1 MWVQWIYMHD
11 LLYQSMVR
19 AVAFFDLFD
28 HPLTDRELYEYLYDP
43 PVRTFSYHTFVT
55 LSSVYRSLD
64 GALCYTDGM
73 WHLQERESIIVLR
86 NKRNMSWHRKLGVI
100 RWAVFFLSRIP
111 FVRAVLVC
119 NTTAFS
125 ACDDMS
131 DIDVVIIVRSGRMWT
146 VRMLSV
152 VVLSLARLRRTHSR
166 VTDRICLSFY
176 VADKALNMSKLR
188 IDDDEDIYLAYWLMT
203 LVPLFD
209 PDRLGESI
217 VRANQSLLQMFVWR
231 TSFTPRALSFLPHP
245 YRTRTVC
252 QRIGEYWCGGMFGDR
267 LERMVRSVQY
277 HKMMRNQQSVV
288 HCSDTRVVVSD
299 TVLKFHERD
308 RRLLYREKWHA
319 RLTACGI

>member
-1 MWVQWIYMHD
+1 MYD
-11 LLYQSMVR
+11 LLYQSMIR
-19 AVAFFDLFD
+19 TVAFFDLFD

-43 PVRTFSYHTFVT
+43 PVRTLSYHRFLA
-55 LSSVYRSLD
+55 LSSVYRSID
-64 GALCYTDGM
+64 DVLCYTDGM
-73 WHLQERESIIVLR
+73 WHLQERESIIALR
-86 NKRNMSWHRKLGVI
+86 SKRNVSWYRKLGII
-100 RWAVFFLSRIP
+100 RRAVFFLSRIP

-125 ACDDMS
+125 ACDDVS

-146 VRMLSV
+146 VRLLSV
-152 VVLSLARLRRTHSR
+152 VVLSLVRLRRTRSR

-203 LVPLFD
+203 LVPIFD

-217 VRANQSLLQMFVWR
+217 MRANQLILSKFVRR
-231 TSFTPRALSFLPHP
+231 TNFTPRAFSFLPHP
-245 YRTRTVC
+245 YRARTVC
-252 QRIGEYWCGGMFGDR
+252 QRIGEYWCRGAFGDR

-277 HKMMRNQQSVV
+277 HKMMHNSKSVV
-288 HCSDTRVVVSD
+288 HYSDTRVIVSD

-308 RRLLYREKWHA
+308 RRLLYREKWHT
-319 RLTACGI
+319 RLTVCGM